1 MYRSKINNLINWK
14 LSSKRK
20 PLVILGARQ
29 IGKTW
34 LLQEFGKNEYK
45 QVVYINFER
54 ATTLKEVFLPDL
66 DVKRLITAFE
76 LFTNTK
82 ISADDTLIILDE
94 IQTAPKGITSLKYFY
109 EDAPEYHIVAAGS
122 LLGLNLHPNESFPVG
137 KVSFLELQ
145 PMSFYEFLLAV
156 SEDGLARILDEKMW
170 DMLPAF
176 SEKFKEYL
184 RYYFY
189 VGGMPEVVLE
199 FAQNRDWKKV
209 RALQNDILTTYQ
221 NDFSKHA
228 PKEIVPRINM
238 IWESIPAQLAKE
250 NKKFIYGIIKEGA
263 RAKDFELALQW
274 LTDTGLLH
282 KVNAVSKPA
291 LPLTAYQQLS
301 NFKLYHNDIG
311 LLGAMAKLAAKTII
325 EGDDIFTE
333 FKGALAEQYV
343 FQQLKLNKDLSVYY
357 FPFENSKNEVDF
369 VIQNEQGE
377 IIPIEVK
384 AGESLRAK
392 SFKLFCEKHQPKT
405 AIRTSL
411 SNYRE
416 ESWMTNVPLYIIDKF
431 LQEEK
436 NVQKH

>member
-1 MYRSKINNLINWK
+1 MYRNKINELIKWK
-14 LSSKRK
+14 LYPKRK

-29 IGKTW
+29 TGKTW
-34 LLQEFGKNEYK
+34 LLQEFGREKYK
-45 QVVYINFER
+45 QTVYINFER
-54 ATTLKEVFLPDL
+54 ATALKDIFLPDL

-76 LFTNTK
+76 LYSNLK
-82 ISADDTLIILDE
+82 ISANDTLIILDE

-122 LLGLNLHPNESFPVG
+122 LLGLNLHPEESFPVG

-156 SEDGLARILDEKMW
+156 EEEGLARILDEKMW

-189 VGGMPEVVLE
+189 VGGMPEVVLH
-199 FAQNRDWKKV
+199 FSQHRDWKKV
-209 RALQNDILTTYQ
+209 RELQNDILKTYQ

-228 PKEIVPRINM
+228 PQAIIPRINM
-238 IWESIPAQLAKE
+238 VWESIPAQLAKE
-250 NKKFIYGIIKEGA
+250 NKKFIYGIIREGS
-263 RAKDFELALQW
+263 RAKDFELAIQW

-282 KVNAVSKPA
+282 KIHAVSKPA
-291 LPLTAYQQLS
+291 LPLTAYQDLS
-301 NFKLYHNDIG
+301 TFKIYHNDIG
-311 LLGAMAKLAAKTII
+311 LLGAMAKLTARTII
-325 EGDDIFTE
+325 EGDTIFTE
-333 FKGALAEQYV
+333 FKGALTEQYV
-343 FQQLKLNKDLSVYY
+343 FQQLKLNSDLSVYY

-369 VIQNEQGE
+369 VVQNEQDE

-384 AGESLRAK
+384 AGENLRAK
-392 SFKLFCEKHQPKT
+392 SFKFFCEKYHPKT

-411 SNYRE
+411 SDYRK
-416 ESWMTNVPLYIIDKF
+416 ESWMTNVPLYVVDRF
-431 LQEEK
+431 LS
-436 NVQKH
+436 